1 METKTHFKKLRN
13 PNYIGSW
20 DLINPDG
27 SYNDK
32 VVTIAGVKK
41 EMVHD
46 GKGGQSECMTVSF
59 AECKPMVCNSTN
71 AKQIAKLAN
80 TPFIEE
86 WAGKQIILTVQKVKA
101 FGEQHDAIR
110 VSNKPVVKPTLEL
123 NTPTFDKARKAIE
136 TKSATVEQI
145 KKKYI
150 LSAEVEAALLTNG

>member
-1 METKTHFKKLRN
+1 METKTHFKILRN
-13 PNYIGSW
+13 PNYVGSW

-27 SYNDK
+27 SFTDK
-32 VVTIAGVKK
+32 VVTITGVKK
-41 EMVHD
+41 ELVHD
-46 GKGGQSECMTVSF
+46 GKGGESMCMTVAF

-71 AKQIAKLAN
+71 AKQIAKITG

-86 WAGKQIILTVQKVKA
+86 WTGKQIILTVQKVKA

-136 TKSATVEQI
+136 TKSATIDQI

-150 LSAEVEAALLTNG
+150 LSADVEAALLTNG

>member
-1 METKTHFKKLRN
+1 
-13 PNYIGSW
+13 
-20 DLINPDG
+20 
-27 SYNDK
+27 
-32 VVTIAGVKK
+32 
-41 EMVHD
+41 
-46 GKGGQSECMTVSF
+46 
-59 AECKPMVCNSTN
+59 MVCNSTN
-71 AKQIAKLAN
+71 AKQIAKLAG

-150 LSAEVEAALLTNG
+150 LSAEVEAALLSNG